1 MGFMTSIDDMVM
13 GSPDD
18 DDDDLEAELRAL
30 QGGGNDVISSKKKG
44 LLSLRRLTL
53 NQVAFF

>member
-18 DDDDLEAELRAL
+18 DDDDLDAELRAL
-30 QGGGNDVISSKKKG
+30 QGGGSNDISSKKKG
-44 LLSLRRLTL
+44 LIELFSFTL
-53 NQVAFF
+53 IQIAIL